1 MPETRSYEAK
11 DLLCRACDEW
21 FVFTVKEQ
29 RFYAQQGF
37 PPPKRC
43 PSCRAEKRQRY
54 QQRERFDSTSWGLW
68 IFSRGGFGFFWPQP
82 VRNLMQS

>member
-11 DLLCRACDEW
+11 DILCLACDEW
-21 FVFTVKEQ
+21 FVFTAKEQ

-43 PSCRAEKRQRY
+43 PSCRAEKRLRY
-54 QQRERFDSTSWGLW
+54 QQRERFGSTDE
-68 IFSRGGFGFFWPQP
+68 
-82 VRNLMQS
+82 QSS